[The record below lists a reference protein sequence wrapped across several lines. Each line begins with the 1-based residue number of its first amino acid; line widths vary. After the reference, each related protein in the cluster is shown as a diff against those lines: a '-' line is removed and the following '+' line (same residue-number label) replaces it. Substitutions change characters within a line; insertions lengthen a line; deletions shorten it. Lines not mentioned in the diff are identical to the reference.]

1 MSGVA
6 AYGLWSVSHWGWTIA
21 VTLLVADVVMNIP
34 TSPSPIALIGVV
46 FMVINIVCLIYLS
59 KGDVRKIFQSA
70 SSL

>member
-1 MSGVA
+1 M
-6 AYGLWSVSHWGWTIA
+6 
-21 VTLLVADVVMNIP
+21 TLLVADVVMNIP
-34 TSPSPIALIGVV
+34 TSPSPIVLIGVV